1 MAKHWKQ
8 LIKQEEPTKNLVKDE
23 ENEEN
28 ENFSLPD
35 LLQPATN
42 EKSLEDIAASN
53 INLKSLLEEQK
64 ELEQN
69 MNALTGKT
77 EEHSTTKKQYDHE
90 IKSVYQKR
98 KEERK
103 EEKKKNKLLKKRK
116 NNAKENSNWNRK
128 KKDFFNVDTTRKKQ
142 EKPKNLFSKKRK
154 DKTEFAT
161 KKRQS
166 KTSLKTFN
174 NLKKATEKVSTI
186 SNDTSK
192 TIAKTDKNLTRFS
205 EKISQTN
212 NKKTKISTGLKK
224 ISNTLNNVSK
234 TVEKTDTKITKF
246 SDKLVQVNKKK
257 TKATEELKKVTG
269 TIDTASKT
277 IKKVSSIT
285 NDVSKNINKV
295 SSLLSNKLGEKENT
309 SNNKKA
315 VLENKTFSTVIKTVG
330 TVVNTAEKTLN
341 TFNKIDKKKTDF
353 VKSINQLKQKKNGI
367 KNPLPTIKTNTKDAN
382 LLSEKLNKVNNF
394 YENTKKH
401 LDKTTKTITTVDNL
415 FNNSGELKKSDK
427 KEEASL
433 ELNSLDKIFTKKEE
447 KTAKGFN
454 TINVSEIFSAAKKI
468 KEFADELPTKK
479 KSASKKDPFS
489 F

>member
-8 LIKQEEPTKNLVKDE
+8 LIKQEEPTKKLVKDE
-23 ENEEN
+23 EIEN
-28 ENFSLPD
+28 ENFSLTD

-98 KEERK
+98 KEEHK
-103 EEKKKNKLLKKRK
+103 EEKKKKKLLKKRK

-128 KKDFFNVDTTRKKQ
+128 ENDFFNVDTIRKKQ
-142 EKPKNLFSKKRK
+142 EKPKNLFSKKKK

-161 KKRQS
+161 KKRQP

-174 NLKKATEKVSTI
+174 NLKKAAEKVSTI

-192 TIAKTDKNLTRFS
+192 TIAKTDKDLTRFS
-205 EKISQTN
+205 EKIGQIN

-234 TVEKTDTKITKF
+234 TVEKIDTKITKF

-257 TKATEELKKVTG
+257 TKATEELKKITN
-269 TIDTASKT
+269 TIDTVSKT

-285 NDVSKNINKV
+285 NDVSKGFNKTSDLLSEGIDKREKTSKN
-295 SSLLSNKLGEKENT
+295 SSLFKVT
-309 SNNKKA
+309 
-315 VLENKTFSTVIKTVG
+315 KTIG
-330 TVVNTAEKTLN
+330 TIAEKTVD
-341 TFNKIDKKKTDF
+341 TFNKIDKKKTGF
-353 VKSINQLKQKKNGI
+353 VKSINQLQQKENGF
-367 KNPLPTIKTNTKDAN
+367 KTPLPAINKNTKNSNALPKN
-382 LLSEKLNKVNNF
+382 LNKVNNF
-394 YENTKKH
+394 YKTTKKH
-401 LDKTTKTITTVDNL
+401 LEKTTKTITTVDNL

-427 KEEASL
+427 KEETSL